1 MREAGGEGVAFDE
14 RESEKAQ
21 PWSRSL
27 VADPPAFPPHPH
39 THLTSAGHAVT
50 LLESEPSLGG
60 HTLTDASPGF
70 PIDVGFQVF
79 NLTTYPHFVAF
90 LDALR
95 VPSEPSDMS
104 FSLSVDGG
112 KLEWASH
119 GLGALFCQASNAVSP
134 SFLGMLKDVLRF
146 GKHAPSVLTNPADET
161 ISFGDY
167 LKREKYSDFF
177 INNYV
182 LPMCAAVWSVPST
195 IVLTF
200 PARMLIR
207 FWVNHHLLNVTSRPV
222 WRVVTGRSAAY
233 VAAVAQELPDVR
245 TGAKVTAVS
254 AASPGATTRPSVTVD
269 GVTTQYDAV
278 VLAVHSDTAAALVRG
293 RGVAADTQAALDA
306 IPYASNDVYIHTDP
320 ALMPCRRAAWASWNC
335 IAGSGD
341 DGCGPVCVSY
351 FVNSLQR
358 LPAGAPDTFVT
369 LNPPNSPSP
378 ELTHRRLKLAHPV
391 FGPATPAAQ
400 ATIAAA
406 QGQGGLYFTGAWM
419 GYGFH
424 EDGLRSAVAVA
435 TALGAPPP
443 WAHLTRVPSPK
454 LGWRDSLT
462 IAAFDRFARRAIT
475 RGSLTVV
482 LPDGRQLDY
491 GNPADAAPTTRPG
504 EEWHGAPPTRATLR
518 VLDPSFFRALAT
530 RHDVGMGEAYM
541 RGDIEADDLGA
552 LMAVAV
558 ANAPKIEASRGVF
571 GLANWIGDKLL
582 AAAHAARSNTR
593 ERSRT
598 NIEAHYDAGNDM
610 YKLFLDE
617 TMTYSSALHAP
628 SPEDTLA
635 AAQIRKLDALLD
647 AAGIADGDAVLE
659 VGCGWGSMALR
670 ALQRWPNVTWTG
682 LTLSKQ
688 QLEEAAMRVKAAGVA
703 DRCTLLL
710 LDYRDVGP
718 PAGSPEG
725 FDAIISCE
733 MIEAVG
739 HDHLPSYFA
748 SLGRVLK
755 PGGKAALQAIS
766 QPDVV
771 YEAYRHSSDFIREHI
786 FPGGHLVSAGAM
798 VAASKGSGLAMTDC
812 VDVGP
817 QYAITLRAWRAAWE
831 ARRADVLALGY
842 PDSFWRKYR
851 FYFAYCEAGFDAR
864 KLRNY
869 QVVFTKNVVDDTEDV
884 AAVASNRHPSS
895 ILALAGALIA
905 AWLSGALALLAW
917 TGKGAGVSTPV
928 GAIVAAAA
936 AIGAAA
942 SAGRASGGVPALEP
956 VKANGSG
963 LEPPVVGAHAHEE

>member
-1 MREAGGEGVAFDE
+1 
-14 RESEKAQ
+14 
-21 PWSRSL
+21 
-27 VADPPAFPPHPH
+27 
-39 THLTSAGHAVT
+39 
-50 LLESEPSLGG
+50 
-60 HTLTDASPGF
+60 
-70 PIDVGFQVF
+70 
-79 NLTTYPHFVAF
+79 
-90 LDALR
+90 
-95 VPSEPSDMS
+95 
-104 FSLSVDGG
+104 
-112 KLEWASH
+112 
-119 GLGALFCQASNAVSP
+119 
-134 SFLGMLKDVLRF
+134 
-146 GKHAPSVLTNPADET
+146 
-161 ISFGDY
+161 
-167 LKREKYSDFF
+167 
-177 INNYV
+177 
-182 LPMCAAVWSVPST
+182 
-195 IVLTF
+195 
-200 PARMLIR
+200 
-207 FWVNHHLLNVTSRPV
+207 
-222 WRVVTGRSAAY
+222 
-233 VAAVAQELPDVR
+233 
-245 TGAKVTAVS
+245 
-254 AASPGATTRPSVTVD
+254 
-269 GVTTQYDAV
+269 
-278 VLAVHSDTAAALVRG
+278 
-293 RGVAADTQAALDA
+293 
-306 IPYASNDVYIHTDP
+306 
-320 ALMPCRRAAWASWNC
+320 
-335 IAGSGD
+335 
-341 DGCGPVCVSY
+341 
-351 FVNSLQR
+351 
-358 LPAGAPDTFVT
+358 
-369 LNPPNSPSP
+369 
-378 ELTHRRLKLAHPV
+378 
-391 FGPATPAAQ
+391 
-400 ATIAAA
+400 
-406 QGQGGLYFTGAWM
+406 M

-582 AAAHAARSNTR
+582 AAAHASRSNTR

-598 NIEAHYDAGNDM
+598 NIEAHYDSGNDM

-766 QPDVV
+766 QPDVA

-786 FPGGHLVSAGAM
+786 FPGGHLVSAGTM

-928 GAIVAAAA
+928 GAFVAAAA